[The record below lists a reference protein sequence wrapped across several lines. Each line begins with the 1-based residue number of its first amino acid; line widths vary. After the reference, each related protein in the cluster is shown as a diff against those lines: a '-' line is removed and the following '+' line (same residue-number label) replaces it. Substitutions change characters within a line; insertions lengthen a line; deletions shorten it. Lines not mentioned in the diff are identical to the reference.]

1 MAKFRFNLQDV
12 EFDLKGRE
20 GDLFGN
26 EKINFDLKG
35 KLGKIEIEAE
45 ASIEEMIKE
54 VIPQIKDVLKASIEN
69 KKRD

>member
-20 GDLFGN
+20 GDPFGN

-45 ASIEEMIKE
+45 ASIEEMVRD
-54 VIPQIKDVLKASIEN
+54 VIPYLKDAIKASIE
-69 KKRD
+69 KK

>member
-1 MAKFRFNLQDV
+1 MARFRFNLQDV

-20 GDLFGN
+20 GDPFGN

-45 ASIEEMIKE
+45 ASIEEMVRD
-54 VIPQIKDVLKASIEN
+54 VIPYLKDAIKASIE
-69 KKRD
+69 KK